1 MEMFLEAGKII
12 NTHGV
17 RGDVKLEH
25 WCDSAAVLAELGTL
39 YFKKGG
45 SFEPRAVTSA
55 SVYKNFVLVKFEG
68 IDTFEDAIKL
78 KNTVVYAAREDI
90 PLAEGAHL
98 ISDLIGLGVFDIDTG
113 ERLGTLTG
121 VQNGAASQLYEIET
135 GRGTALV
142 PVVEEFVKRVDTSAG
157 IFIKPIEGLLEP

>member
-68 IDTFEDAIKL
+68 IDTFEDAIKF
-78 KNTVVYAAREDI
+78 KNTYTSPKDI
-90 PLAEGAHL
+90 LLPDESILSPEFNFL
-98 ISDLIGLGVFDIDTG
+98 I
-113 ERLGTLTG
+113 
-121 VQNGAASQLYEIET
+121 
-135 GRGTALV
+135 
-142 PVVEEFVKRVDTSAG
+142 
-157 IFIKPIEGLLEP
+157 